1 MSSNLS
7 LNNCFLISY
16 SNDPHNDN
24 WSLQGY
30 RISLN
35 KQIINHQIT
44 ISQLFTLNGKG
55 SANVTRKYLNQCIYT
70 IGMGNNDY
78 ISNYFVPNY
87 YETSSEYT
95 PEEYAEVLVEQ
106 YSRQLQEL
114 YESGARKFGIFA
126 AGYSGCCPGI
136 MADYGLNSC
145 VELVNNAVK
154 LFNTLLNTTLNDLNN
169 RFLDAKFIL
178 IDARLVYPS
187 DLNVTDKPCCEI
199 ALRTTGK
206 GSCVPNQVP
215 CSNRQNYI
223 FWDAF
228 HPTERVNVIDGTKAY
243 ETLYP
248 FYTYS
253 EAMLPLTHTKAGYE
267 VSDA

>member
-1 MSSNLS
+1 
-7 LNNCFLISY
+7 
-16 SNDPHNDN
+16 
-24 WSLQGY
+24 
-30 RISLN
+30 
-35 KQIINHQIT
+35 
-44 ISQLFTLNGKG
+44 
-55 SANVTRKYLNQCIYT
+55 
-70 IGMGNNDY
+70 
-78 ISNYFVPNY
+78 
-87 YETSSEYT
+87 
-95 PEEYAEVLVEQ
+95 
-106 YSRQLQEL
+106 
-114 YESGARKFGIFA
+114 
-126 AGYSGCCPGI
+126 

-145 VELVNNAVK
+145 VDLVNNAVK

-178 IDARLVYPS
+178 IDARLVYPN

-199 ALRTTGK
+199 ELRTTGK

-228 HPTERVNVIDGTKAY
+228 HPTERVNDIDGTKAY

-248 FYTYS
+248 FYTS
-253 EAMLPLTHTKAGYE
+253 EAILHLTHKEAGYE